1 MHIIALCPIRA
12 LKTHKGARVLKAK
25 NIAMMT
31 LGIGALGIG
40 AAAYAGSKLNKSGM
54 MPMKAKLKEAA
65 DKIMPM

>member
-1 MHIIALCPIRA
+1 M
-12 LKTHKGARVLKAK
+12 KAK

-40 AAAYAGSKLNKSGM
+40 AAAYAGSKLNKSGT

-65 DKIMPM
+65 DKIMP